1 MSILEVN
8 KQLLLR
14 LKAEESQK
22 MTMCCYLTEELQ
34 KISAYIDSLE
44 SIIVL
49 FEEDKESIQ
58 GEVENGRTIS

>member
-22 MTMCCYLTEELQ
+22 MTTCCYLTEELQ